1 MGEVQEELLDLET
14 GGDNVDT
21 EQELLQLMKRM
32 GVKKQNV
39 LLNKVV
45 FLDMSQDA
53 GEPVNLRK

>member
-14 GGDNVDT
+14 GRDNVDT

-53 GEPVNLRK
+53 VIASSSIG

>member
-14 GGDNVDT
+14 GRDNVDT

-53 GEPVNLRK
+53 G

>member
-14 GGDNVDT
+14 GRDNVDT
-21 EQELLQLMKRM
+21 EQELLLLMKRM

-53 GEPVNLRK
+53 G